1 MICLN
6 ECVYYDEI
14 ANAFTRLLHESRD
27 YIATLKHYGL
37 PVPIELDSSGVMTLD
52 QIMTLTGITISG
64 LCTMG
69 AKKPTGPFSVG
80 LSPMNI
86 KIKPKLNDELEER
99 RQALQTGACTTLAQQ
114 HMLHV
119 MSGAALAGAAT
130 MLHCLPPSPQPLNP
144 VVKPLMEAIKREENE
159 ELQKLAAKHLARLVD
174 ACVDRKPSPNMKVKS
189 ICGTKFLC
197 LRRKLPFLSLGKYKC
212 ARIFD

>member
-1 MICLN
+1 M
-6 ECVYYDEI
+6 YYDEI

-37 PVPIELDSSGVMTLD
+37 PVPVELDSCGVMTLD
-52 QIMTLTGITISG
+52 QIMTLTGRKIST
-64 LCTMG
+64 LCAMG
-69 AKKPTGPFSVG
+69 TKSHVKPTGSFSV
-80 LSPMNI
+80 SPPPINI

-99 RQALQTGACTTLAQQ
+99 RQALQTGASTTLTQQ

-174 ACVDRKPSPNMKVKS
+174 ACVDRKPSPNVKVK
-189 ICGTKFLC
+189 
-197 LRRKLPFLSLGKYKC
+197 
-212 ARIFD
+212 

>member
-1 MICLN
+1 M
-6 ECVYYDEI
+6 YYDEI

-27 YIATLKHYGL
+27 YIATIKHYGL
-37 PVPIELDSSGVMTLD
+37 PLPIEVDSSGVMTLD
-52 QIMTLTGITISG
+52 QIMMITEKNISA
-64 LCTMG
+64 LCAMIPKT
-69 AKKPTGPFSVG
+69 PIPNTGPI
-80 LSPMNI
+80 NI

-99 RQALQTGACTTLAQQ
+99 RQALQTGATTTLTQQ

-119 MSGAALAGAAT
+119 MSTSALAGAAA

-174 ACVDRKPSPNMKVKS
+174 TCVDRKPSPNIKVQIQNLFYYRLPVMLPEKYVR
-189 ICGTKFLC
+189 
-197 LRRKLPFLSLGKYKC
+197 LRV
-212 ARIFD
+212 FD